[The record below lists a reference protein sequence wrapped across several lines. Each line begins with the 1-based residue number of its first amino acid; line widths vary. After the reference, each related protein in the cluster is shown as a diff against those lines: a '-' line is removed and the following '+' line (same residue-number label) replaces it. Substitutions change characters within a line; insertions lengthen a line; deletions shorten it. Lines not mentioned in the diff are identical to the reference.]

1 MNIVVVNPEGILYNE
16 EVDSVI
22 VSSSNNGD
30 YEILENHVS
39 IISTVDTG
47 YVKLVQDK
55 WTYFVVIINGVVE
68 QHDNNIT
75 VIAHDAYIG
84 ESKEEALKNLY
95 QIRRDRIEENKKR
108 NIDLAKAEKE
118 LQRQIKLT
126 GAGSV

>member
-1 MNIVVVNPEGILYNE
+1 MNIVVVNPEGVLYNE

-30 YEILENHVS
+30 YEILPNHVS

-55 WTYFVVIINGVVE
+55 WTYFVVIIKGVVE
-68 QHDNNIT
+68 QHDNQIT

-84 ESKEEALKNLY
+84 DTKEEALENLTK
-95 QIRRDRIEENKKR
+95 IRQERIEENKKR
-108 NIDLAKAEKE
+108 NVELAKAEQE
-118 LQRQIKLT
+118 LQKQIKLS
-126 GAGSV
+126 GAGQV